1 MRLIAMLLV
10 VPIIEIAL
18 FIQVGGLIGLWATLA
33 LVLLSAVAG
42 VTIMRSQ
49 GARAGLEIQ
58 RSLAE
63 MRDPS
68 RPLAHGAMIIAAG
81 LLLLLPG
88 FFSDALGLL
97 LLIPAVRTMLMAQLA
112 RRVRASRV
120 QMHAATMRRDPHRPP
135 YDKGVIDGEF
145 VVADEDDRRPPV
157 DLPLDTDDTGP
168 SRPGRGSGWTRH

>member
-1 MRLIAMLLV
+1 MRLIAMFLV

-18 FIQVGGLIGLWATLA
+18 FIQVGGLIGLWLTLA

-42 VTIMRSQ
+42 VAIMRSQ
-49 GARAGLEIQ
+49 GARAGMQIQ

-68 RPLAHGAMIIAAG
+68 RPLAHGAMIIAA
-81 LLLLLPG
+81 
-88 FFSDALGLL
+88 GLL

>member
-1 MRLIAMLLV
+1 MRLIAMFLV

-18 FIQVGGLIGLWATLA
+18 FIQVGGLIGLWPTLA

-42 VTIMRSQ
+42 VAIMRSQ
-49 GARAGLEIQ
+49 GARAGMQIQ

-112 RRVRASRV
+112 RRCLLYTSPSP
-120 QMHAATMRRDPHRPP
+120 RD
-135 YDKGVIDGEF
+135 
-145 VVADEDDRRPPV
+145 
-157 DLPLDTDDTGP
+157 
-168 SRPGRGSGWTRH
+168 

>member
-1 MRLIAMLLV
+1 MRLIAMFLV

-18 FIQVGGLIGLWATLA
+18 FIQVGGLIGLWPTLA

-42 VTIMRSQ
+42 VAIMRSQ
-49 GARAGLEIQ
+49 GARAGMQIQ

-97 LLIPAVRTMLMAQLA
+97 LLIPVVRTMLMVQLA
-112 RRVRASRV
+112 RRVIDRGLRGA
-120 QMHAATMRRDPHRPP
+120 HAAAPRLQRPLQIEQP
-135 YDKGVIDGEF
+135 AGPQHLAHV
-145 VVADEDDRRPPV
+145 DRRFLAQ
-157 DLPLDTDDTGP
+157 D
-168 SRPGRGSGWTRH
+168 RQH